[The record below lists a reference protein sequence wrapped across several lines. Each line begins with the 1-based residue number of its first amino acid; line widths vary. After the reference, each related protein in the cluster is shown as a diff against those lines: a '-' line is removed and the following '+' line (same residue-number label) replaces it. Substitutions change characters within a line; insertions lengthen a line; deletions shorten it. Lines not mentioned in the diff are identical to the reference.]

1 MDKKAILMA
10 IASKDDIEHIT
21 DAIMKFVNQT
31 SVEVGIDVEDVA
43 TSSLIALL
51 LYYIKNSSDDKTEA
65 VGNLMSLLSSVFL
78 ITSNATSW
86 VEVEEHINKGAI
98 N

>member
-1 MDKKAILMA
+1 
-10 IASKDDIEHIT
+10 
-21 DAIMKFVNQT
+21 
-31 SVEVGIDVEDVA
+31 
-43 TSSLIALL
+43 LL